1 MGSVVAPGPWSVWAS
16 VVVVHRLNCSEV
28 DSYPLC
34 HQRSPER
41 FCFLFCVLMWA
52 IFKVFIEFVT
62 ILLLF
67 CVLVFWLWG
76 IWALSTP
83 TRDLTYTP
91 CIEGEILTI
100 GLPGKSSPVFLFYK
114 MKSVSS
120 SLRFPDSCLRPC
132 LRHHKLLPFV
142 FDFISWFHLVVLVF
156 TKVHF
161 ALLWVDS
168 VTVLLWLQNHCG
180 LEPGQKM

>member
-67 CVLVFWLWG
+67 CVLVFWPGGMW
-76 IWALSTP
+76 
-83 TRDLTYTP
+83 DL
-91 CIEGEILTI
+91 
-100 GLPGKSSPVFLFYK
+100 
-114 MKSVSS
+114 S
-120 SLRFPDSCLRPC
+120 SLLR
-132 LRHHKLLPFV
+132 
-142 FDFISWFHLVVLVF
+142 D
-156 TKVHF
+156 
-161 ALLWVDS
+161 
-168 VTVLLWLQNHCG
+168 
-180 LEPGQKM
+180 